1 MLNCNLTL
9 FQGHMDTIGSYHQ
22 LVNSG
27 VDFASM
33 LSESH
38 EEETIPTVL
47 RSTGGQGTMMN
58 GTIPKVKALQELE
71 HGKNSYKSVGFWSL

>member
-1 MLNCNLTL
+1 ME
-9 FQGHMDTIGSYHQ
+9 TIGSYHQ

-47 RSTGGQGTMMN
+47 RSTSGRGTVMN

-71 HGKNSYKSVGFWSL
+71 HGKKNYRSRGFWSL